1 MDRRRQKVTYRPGK
15 AAGVFGLIFG
25 AIFVVIGIV
34 VAIPNFGAF
43 GILWT
48 LAAAVITAYNA
59 YYAFGGKYAGP
70 EIHIES
76 EEDEEQARGDVKER
90 LRQLE
95 DLYNSDLV
103 SYDEYV
109 AKRQEIISQL

>member
-15 AAGVFGLIFG
+15 ASGVFGLIFG
-25 AIFVVIGIV
+25 AIFVILGIV
-34 VAIPNFGAF
+34 IAIPNLGPF

-59 YYAFGGKYAGP
+59 CYAFGGKYAGP

-76 EEDEEQARGDVKER
+76 EEDEEQAQGDVKAR
-90 LRQLE
+90 LQRLE
-95 DLYNSDLV
+95 ELYNSGLV
-103 SYDEYV
+103 TYDEYI

>member
-15 AAGVFGLIFG
+15 AAGIFGLIFG

-76 EEDEEQARGDVKER
+76 EEDEEQAREEARVR
-90 LRQLE
+90 IMALE
-95 DLYNSDLV
+95 EQYNSGLV